1 MTAEQLQS
9 WWDGL
14 TSEQRV
20 RAVAIASRP
29 APRGMAIDDSV
40 PVMHQRR

>member
-14 TSEQRV
+14 TAEQRV
-20 RAVAIASRP
+20 RAAAIASRP
-29 APRGMAIDDSV
+29 APRGMAIDGSV
-40 PVMHQRR
+40 PVMRQHR